1 MFSSV
6 LFLVTRVTQIVEDKS
21 KLKNKN
27 SKSKIEIEN

>member
-6 LFLVTRVTQIVEDKS
+6 LFLGARVTQIVEHKL